1 MIEFRQ
7 KEFNIKDGFYAG
19 PKDEVPGYFDCLT
32 KGAIVGTAAGAVV
45 GGVNGAIRDDRS
57 AKDDAISGAKI
68 GAGTGA
74 LSGLGLKIFLNH
86 LHNPMKEV
94 KYQEVDKGIRK
105 EFGIYNIQGIT
116 VGDDVDKRA
125 SLDEKFSFNDYN
137 VSSYKINFCI
147 QDNKVTMY
155 TFALNDKELGEIDSI
170 LNYYCKKFYG
180 MNYTSTPI
188 NQKVNSYSVNITFT
202 NYQAIV
208 SFIMEISGKLE
219 TKINLLDNKAGKVQ
233 HGEGNRVEGKGAI
246 KFFSSNDNDAALSI
260 LGGSS
265 KEILDVFKSRFRSK
279 EAMGF
284 LTMKLL
290 IETIRRSK
298 EKDLALSGKPA
309 PRSAF
314 GNDYLVQTVKRLH
327 YVEGMHFTV
336 KEKDTDSNISL
347 EKGIFIVTVKKG
359 PDSNKLDKDYWKRLQ
374 TKVSRSEVSNE
385 VITYTYFM
393 QSKTELDMI
402 LNTLFKT
409 GIKFNIF
416 D

>member
-7 KEFNIKDGFYAG
+7 KEFNIKDGFYTG

-32 KGAIVGTAAGAVV
+32 KGAAVGTAAGAVV
-45 GGVNGAIRDDRS
+45 GAGYGAVKEDRN
-57 AKDDAISGAKI
+57 AKDDAITGAKY
-68 GAGTGA
+68 GAGAGL
-74 LSGLGLKIFLNH
+74 LSGLGLKVFLNH

-105 EFGIYNIQGIT
+105 EFGIYNMSGIT
-116 VGDDVDKRA
+116 VGDDVDRRA
-125 SLDEKFSFNDYN
+125 SLDEKFSFNDYE
-137 VSSYKINFCI
+137 VSAYKINFCI
-147 QDNKVTMY
+147 QDNQVTMY
-155 TFALNDKELGEIDSI
+155 TFALDEKELGAIDSI
-170 LNYYCKKFYG
+170 LNYYCKKYYG
-180 MNYTSTPI
+180 MNYTSTAI
-188 NQKVNSYSVNITFT
+188 NQKVNSYAVNITFT
-202 NYQAIV
+202 NYQVIV
-208 SFIMEISGKLE
+208 NFIMEISNKLE

-233 HGEGNRVEGKGAI
+233 HGEGNRVEGKGI
-246 KFFSSNDNDAALSI
+246 KFFSNNDTDTALSI

-265 KEILDVFKSRFRSK
+265 KEVVDLFKSRFRSK
-279 EAMGF
+279 EAAGF

-290 IETIRRSK
+290 IETLRRSK

-314 GNDYLVQTVKRLH
+314 GNDYLIQTVKRLH
-327 YVEGMHFTV
+327 YIEGMHYTV
-336 KEKDTDSNISL
+336 KEKDSDANISL
-347 EKGIFIVTVKKG
+347 EKGVFIVTVKKG
-359 PDSNKLDKDYWKRLQ
+359 SDSENLDKAYWKRLQ
-374 TKVSRSEVSNE
+374 TKVSRSDVSGE

-402 LNTLFKT
+402 LNTLFKS